1 LSCPSNFQNAYNYL
15 TDPLST
21 IYNPYHCYVVR
32 YTTSG
37 AVPITNHWQTA
48 YNYCVNLY
56 SGSSLLRIQNSLY
69 TYDQSIANFMVYTPR
84 YSIVWLDS
92 QLLNTPSGSSYLYS
106 DGYPVAGPFI
116 VWPGS
121 PPSTQS
127 VIIYGNPAVNSGKY
141 WYYHDLNSD
150 GWCNTVCQY
159 GV

>member
-1 LSCPSNFQNAYNYL
+1 
-15 TDPLST
+15 
-21 IYNPYHCYVVR
+21 
-32 YTTSG
+32 
-37 AVPITNHWQTA
+37 
-48 YNYCVNLY
+48 
-56 SGSSLLRIQNSLY
+56 
-69 TYDQSIANFMVYTPR
+69 MVYTPR